1 MKNEKNEIKI
11 KTKGVTAVICAER
24 EKLDGLGE
32 DCYSYSFDSTDVGYI
47 AVFDGCGGMGARK
60 YPKANNKTGAR
71 IASRAA
77 ACITDEF
84 YGEKLFRFD
93 GSDCQN
99 LQGRMKEAFQRI
111 KSAVDSDGAAM
122 MGGDLFKSLPTTAA
136 IAVIKN
142 NDNSR
147 MVCEYLWA
155 GDSRGYFLDADGLC
169 QVTKDDL
176 KTDEDAFSNL
186 RSDGRMSNVIH
197 ADGDFRINSET
208 LILDKPIIIITS
220 TDGAFDYF
228 SSPMEFE
235 HILLS
240 TLLEADSA
248 EKWEIRLS
256 EAISPVTGDDFAIC
270 AALFGFTS
278 YGDCKKYYK
287 ERFEYL
293 TKKYMN
299 RITEDTTEK
308 ELLSLWGSYKL
319 SYYRR

>member
-1 MKNEKNEIKI
+1 MKNEIKI

-24 EKLDGLGE
+24 EKIEGLGE

-47 AVFDGCGGMGARK
+47 AVFDGCGGMGSK
-60 YPKANNKTGAR
+60 QYPKANNKTGAR

-77 ACITDEF
+77 ACITDELNV
-84 YGEKLFRFD
+84 EKLFTFD
-93 GSDCQN
+93 GSDSN
-99 LQGRMKEAFQRI
+99 TLQARLKEAFQRI
-111 KSAVDSDGAAM
+111 KYADDSDGAAL

-176 KTDEDAFSNL
+176 KTEEDAFSNI

-197 ADGDFRINSET
+197 ADGDFRINSEA
-208 LILDKPIIIITS
+208 LILDKPIMIIAS

-235 HILLS
+235 YVILS
-240 TLLEADSA
+240 TLLESDSA
-248 EKWEIRLS
+248 EKWEARLS
-256 EAISPVTGDDFAIC
+256 EAISPITGDDFSLC

-278 YGDCKKYYK
+278 FGDCKKYYR
-287 ERFEYL
+287 ERFDYL
-293 TKKYMN
+293 TNKYIS

-308 ELLSLWGSYKL
+308 ELRSLWSSYKL

>member
-1 MKNEKNEIKI
+1 MKNEIKI

-24 EKLDGLGE
+24 EKIEGLGE
-32 DCYSYSFDSTDVGYI
+32 DCYSYSFDNTDVGYI
-47 AVFDGCGGMGARK
+47 AVFDGCGGMGART

-93 GSDCQN
+93 GSDCNN
-99 LQGRMKEAFQRI
+99 LQSRMKEAFQRI
-111 KSAVDSDGAAM
+111 KSAVDSDGAVM

-136 IAVIKN
+136 IAAVKN
-142 NDNSR
+142 NDNNR

-176 KTDEDAFSNL
+176 KTNEDAFSNL

-197 ADGDFRINSET
+197 ADGDFRINSEI
-208 LILDKPIIIITS
+208 LILDKPIMIITA
-220 TDGAFDYF
+220 TDGAFDYL

-235 HILLS
+235 HVLLS
-240 TLLEADSA
+240 TLLDADTPYDW
-248 EKWEIRLS
+248 EKLLS

-270 AALFGFTS
+270 AALYGFMHFS
-278 YGDCKKYYK
+278 DCKKYYK

-293 TKKYMN
+293 TQKYMSK
-299 RITEDTTEK
+299 ITENTTEK
-308 ELLSLWGSYKL
+308 ELLSLWSGYKL

>member
-1 MKNEKNEIKI
+1 MKDDVKI
-11 KTKGVTAVICAER
+11 KTRGVTAVICAER
-24 EKLDGLGE
+24 EKLSGLGE

-47 AVFDGCGGMGARK
+47 AVFDGCGGMGAK
-60 YPKANNKTGAR
+60 TYPKANNKTGAR

-84 YGEKLFRFD
+84 YGEKLFRFN
-93 GSDCQN
+93 GTDCRN
-99 LQGRMKEAFQRI
+99 LQGRLMEAFQRI
-111 KSAVDSDGAAM
+111 KTAVDSDGAAV

-136 IAVIKN
+136 IAAIKN

-147 MVCEYLWA
+147 IVCEYLWA

-176 KTDEDAFSNL
+176 KTDEDAFTNL

-208 LILDKPIIIITS
+208 LILDKPVMVITS

-235 HILLS
+235 YIILK
-240 TLLEADSA
+240 TLMETETPSD
-248 EKWEIRLS
+248 WENKLS
-256 EAISPVTGDDFAIC
+256 EVISPVTGDDFAIC
-270 AALFGFTS
+270 AALFGFEHFR
-278 YGDCKKYYK
+278 DCKKYYK
-287 ERFEYL
+287 ERLDYM
-293 TKKYMN
+293 TKKYMD
-299 RITEDTTEK
+299 RIQEGTTEK
-308 ELLSLWGSYKL
+308 QLLSLWGSYKV